1 MTFHEGMLRCY
12 GAAKGAVRGLVY
24 AAIVAFGGWVG
35 LSFLLGYSTSVIL
48 QKLEKRD
55 DDGVSTNDEMC
66 RKDDINKGESL

>member
-35 LSFLLGYSTSVIL
+35 LSFLLGYSISVIL

-55 DDGVSTNDEMC
+55 DDGVSTND
-66 RKDDINKGESL
+66 DINKGESL